1 MIYNAT
7 VYISSNSEHTVVL
20 YGPAWRD
27 LMLRWVDSA
36 PPPLLFTLMTDWD
49 LVLYKVTADGEHVL
63 PEASLSQRDE

>member
-7 VYISSNSEHTVVL
+7 VYISSNSEHTVEL

-36 PPPLLFTLMTDWD
+36 PPPSFHRNARLGPRALQGYSRWRTCFT
-49 LVLYKVTADGEHVL
+49 
-63 PEASLSQRDE
+63 